1 MTKGLPEAAAR
12 DVVARALAEDVGSG
26 DVTTLATVDGDAQC
40 RAEIVAREEGVI
52 AGLGVARMTFE
63 ALDPAVSF
71 ERLAADGDRAA
82 ANAVLARLAGR
93 TRTILVGERV
103 ALNFLQRMSGIAT
116 LTAQYVAAVK
126 GTKARILDTR
136 KTAPGLRALDKYAVR
151 AGGGM
156 NHRMGLF
163 DGVLIKDN
171 HIRAAGG
178 IQEAVERAR
187 KSAHHVARVEV
198 EVETLEEVE
207 EGLAAGAEVLLL
219 DNMDVGQISRAVE
232 LIAGRCETEVS
243 GGVTLK
249 SVRKLAECGVDYISV
264 GALTHSAPALDIA
277 LEISSG

>member
-1 MTKGLPEAAAR
+1 MTEGLPEAAAR

-63 ALDPAVSF
+63 ALDPEVSF

-178 IQEAVERAR
+178 IREAVERAR
-187 KSAHHVARVEV
+187 KSAHHAARVEV

-207 EGLAAGAEVLLL
+207 EGLAAGAEALLL
-219 DNMDVGQISRAVE
+219 DNMDVGQISRAIE

-243 GGVTLK
+243 GGVTLS

-277 LEISSG
+277 LEISNG